1 MSVSTPFIK
10 RPVATTLLM
19 LAVALFGLVAI
30 PLLPI
35 SVLPQVDFPTLQVAT
50 TLPGADPLTV
60 ASSVTSPLE
69 RQLSQIS
76 GVAQLTSSSTRG
88 SSTITLQFDLD
99 RSFDGAAQD
108 VQAAINAAGSVL
120 PKTLPTP
127 PTYRKINPAENP
139 MLFLSVWSET
149 LPLPTVDDYA
159 DNLLVQQLSRIL
171 GVGQVVVLGE
181 RKPAIRIQVDPLKLA
196 AMDLSM
202 EDVRGTI
209 ASATVN
215 APKGSIETDR
225 RSFSIIAND
234 QLPNAVPWNDVIITY
249 RKGAAVRVRDI
260 GAAIDG
266 VENVKSM
273 AWANGDGAQAGGH
286 PAVVLAVFK
295 LPGAHVSET
304 VDRIK
309 AALPLLQESMP
320 PALKVSI
327 EVDRTIVVRAAVTD
341 LEWTLLVTSAL
352 VVIVIF
358 LFLGNLRATLIPSLA
373 IPLSLLGACALM
385 YVFGFSLN
393 NLSLMALTISVGFV
407 VDDAIV
413 MLENIHRHI
422 EAGMSPRKAALKGA
436 SEIGFTII
444 SISLSLVAVFIPI
457 LMMSGIIGR
466 FLREFSF
473 TVAMSI
479 LVSAV
484 VSLTLTPMMGGL
496 ILSHKSKGAPGRV
509 SNFFEAA
516 FGALAAGYARSL
528 DFVLRHQRATLCVFF
543 STIGLTVFLYV
554 IIPKGFF
561 PQQDTGVI
569 YGITEAG
576 EDVSFAEM
584 TKRELAVT
592 DIVSQ
597 DPDIAGWASS
607 IGGAGAANN
616 GFIRIGLKPQGERSA
631 SADEIIARLRKKFA
645 RLQGVAVFLQSPQ
658 ELNVGGRTSRTQYQY
673 TLQHADIGALNQW
686 APLISAQL
694 KTLPQLRD
702 VASDQQSHG
711 AAINLVIDRDQAARF
726 GIQPQVI
733 DDTLYDAFGQR
744 QVAGYFT
751 QLNNYHVVL
760 EVLPELQSKLDTLDK
775 IYISS
780 PVTGRQVPLSTFV
793 HYASDAVG
801 FLSINHQGQFPAV
814 TLSFNLAQGVS
825 LGQAVDAI
833 KGAEAQIGAPASLI
847 RSFQGTAQA
856 FQKTLA
862 SQPYLISAA
871 LVAVYIILGV
881 LYESFIHPLTILST
895 LPSAGIGAFVFLML
909 FHKDMSVIALIGILL
924 LIGIVKKNGIMMVD
938 FAISARRDQQLTPL
952 EAIRQACLLRFRPI
966 MMTTMAGILAGL
978 PMMLGTGTGA
988 ELRQPLGLAMVGG
1001 LVVSQMLTLFTTPVI
1016 YLAFESLRAARG
1028 RSALEKGA
1036 RSAVGFLNVGI
1047 SPGGGSRNVN

>member
-1 MSVSTPFIK
+1 MSFSTPFIE
-10 RPVATTLLM
+10 RPVATTLLV
-19 LAVALFGLVAI
+19 LAVALLGLVAI

-35 SVLPQVDFPTLQVAT
+35 SVLPQVDFPTLQVST

-69 RQLSQIS
+69 RQFSQIS

-88 SSTITLQFDLD
+88 TSTITLQFDLD

-120 PKTLPTP
+120 PKNLPNP
-127 PTYRKINPAENP
+127 PIYRKINPAENP
-139 MLFLSVWSET
+139 MLFLSVWSDS

-171 GVGQVVVLGE
+171 GVGQVVILGE
-181 RKPAIRIQVDPLKLA
+181 RKPAVRIQVDPLKLA

-209 ASATVN
+209 ANATVN

-225 RSFSIIAND
+225 RSFTIFAND
-234 QLPNAVPWNDVIITY
+234 QLPNAAPWNDVIVAY
-249 RKGAAVRVRDI
+249 RNGAPVRVRDI

-266 VENVKSM
+266 VENVRSM
-273 AWANGDGAQAGGH
+273 AWAKGGLAETGGH

-295 LPGAHVSET
+295 LPGANVAET
-304 VDRIK
+304 VERIK
-309 AALPLLQESMP
+309 AALPSLQASMP
-320 PALKVSI
+320 PALKVAI
-327 EVDRTIVVRAAVTD
+327 EVDRTIVVRAAAKD
-341 LEWTLLVTSAL
+341 LEWTLLITSAL
-352 VVIVIF
+352 VIIVIF
-358 LFLGNLRATLIPSLA
+358 LFLGSLRATVIPSLA
-373 IPLSLLGACALM
+373 IPISLLGACALM
-385 YVFGFSLN
+385 YVCGFSLN

-413 MLENIHRHI
+413 MLENVHRHI
-422 EAGMSPRKAALKGA
+422 ETGLSPREAALKGA

-444 SISLSLVAVFIPI
+444 SISLSLVAVFLPV

-484 VSLTLTPMMGGL
+484 VSLTLTPMMCGR
-496 ILSHKSKGAPGRV
+496 ILSHKDKPATGGA
-509 SNFFEAA
+509 SNFFETL
-516 FGALAAGYARSL
+516 FGGLTAGYARSL
-528 DFVLRHQRATLCVFF
+528 DFVLRHQRVTLFVFF
-543 STIGLTVFLYV
+543 STIGLTVYLYV

-576 EDVSFAEM
+576 QDVSFAEM
-584 TKRELAVT
+584 TKLELAVT
-592 DIVSQ
+592 DIISQ
-597 DPDIAGWASS
+597 DPDIDGWASS
-607 IGGAGAANN
+607 IGGTSAANN
-616 GFIRIGLKPQGERSA
+616 GFLRIGLKPQDERSA
-631 SADEIIARLRKKFA
+631 SADEIIARLRKKVA
-645 RLQGVAVFLQSPQ
+645 RLQGIAVFFQSPQ

-673 TLQHADIGALNQW
+673 TLQDADIGELNQW
-686 APLISAQL
+686 APLILAQL

-702 VASDQQSHG
+702 VASDLQNRG
-711 AAINLVIDRDQAARF
+711 AAINVVIDRDQAARF
-726 GIQPQVI
+726 GIQPGVI

-744 QVAGYFT
+744 QVTRYFT
-751 QLNNYHVVL
+751 QLNNYHVVI
-760 EVLPELQSKLDTLDK
+760 EVLPELQGQLNTFDK
-775 IYISS
+775 IYIAS

-814 TLSFNLAQGVS
+814 TLSFNLAPGVS
-825 LGQAVDAI
+825 LGEAVDAI
-833 KGAEAQIGAPASLI
+833 KAAEAQIGAPASLI
-847 RSFQGTAQA
+847 RGFQGTAQA

-862 SQPYLISAA
+862 SQPYLILAA

-895 LPSAGIGAFVFLML
+895 LPSAGAGAFLFLIL
-909 FHKDMSVIALIGILL
+909 FHKDLSVIGLIGILL

-978 PMMLGTGTGA
+978 PMMFSTGTGA

-1001 LVVSQMLTLFTTPVI
+1001 LVVSQLLTLFTTPVI
-1016 YLAFESLRAARG
+1016 YLAFESLRSAPG
-1028 RSALEKGA
+1028 RSASET
-1036 RSAVGFLNVGI
+1036 SAGKAAGYLKFGI
-1047 SPGGGSRNVN
+1047 SPGGGGRNVE